1 MFRVSKH
8 VEIDAGHRVPY
19 HDSKCQ
25 HLHGHRY
32 RITLT
37 AEAPE
42 TVPADV
48 FRSDS
53 GMVVD
58 FGTLK
63 QVLIAAVHDPY
74 DHKLIL
80 WTKDPLIVD
89 EEITLKNLHPVLKDS
104 IIMVPCVPTAEELAR
119 FWGHLCLNLLA
130 GSSFDLY
137 SCEVRE
143 TPTSIATYYFPS

>member
-1 MFRVSKH
+1 MFRVSKSI
-8 VEIDAGHRVPY
+8 EIDAGHRVPY
-19 HDSKCQ
+19 HDSKC
-25 HLHGHRY
+25 HHIHGHRY

-42 TVPADV
+42 TVPPDV

-58 FGTLK
+58 FGILK
-63 QVLIAAVHDPY
+63 EILTSQIHDLY

-80 WTKDPLIVD
+80 WIKDPIVAETD
-89 EEITLKNLHPVLKDS
+89 ITLKNLPEPIRNS
-104 IIMVPCVPTAEELAR
+104 IVMVPCVPTAEELAR
-119 FWGHLCLNLLA
+119 FWGGLCLSRLA
-130 GSSFDLY
+130 GYSFDLF

-143 TPTSIATYYFPS
+143 TPTSRATYYFQ

>member
-1 MFRVSKH
+1 MFRVSKYI
-8 VEIDAGHRVPY
+8 EIDAGHRVPY
-19 HDSKCQ
+19 HDSKCKNI
-25 HLHGHRY
+25 HGHRY

-42 TVPADV
+42 TVPPDV

-53 GMVVD
+53 GMIVD
-58 FGTLK
+58 FDKLK
-63 QVLIAAVHDPY
+63 EVLMSAIHDRY

-80 WTKDPLIVD
+80 WIQDPLVAETD
-89 EEITLKNLHPVLKDS
+89 ITMKNLPQPIKDS

-119 FWGHLCLNLLA
+119 FWGGLCGSLLA
-130 GSSFDLY
+130 GYSFDLY

-143 TPTSIATYYFPS
+143 TPTSRATYYFQ

>member
-8 VEIDAGHRVPY
+8 IEIDAGHRVPY

-25 HLHGHRY
+25 HIHGHRY

-42 TVPADV
+42 TVPPDV

-58 FGTLK
+58 FGILK
-63 QVLIAAVHDPY
+63 AIMMTAIHERF
-74 DHKLIL
+74 DHKLML
-80 WTKDPLIVD
+80 WINDPIVA
-89 EEITLKNLHPVLKDS
+89 ETSITLKDLAQPIKDS
-104 IIMVPCVPTAEELAR
+104 IVMTPCVPTAEELAR
-119 FWGHLCLNLLA
+119 FWGGLCRSLLEGA
-130 GSSFDLY
+130 SFDLY

-143 TPTSIATYYFPS
+143 TPTCSATYYFQ